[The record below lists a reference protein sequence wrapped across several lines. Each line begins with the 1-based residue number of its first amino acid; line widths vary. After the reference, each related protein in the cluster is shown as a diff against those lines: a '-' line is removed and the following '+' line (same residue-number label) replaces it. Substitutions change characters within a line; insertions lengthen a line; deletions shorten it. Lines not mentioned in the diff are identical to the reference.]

1 MILAIDPGTHKSG
14 YVLFDEGRVITSGV
28 MDNHDLLKIIRD
40 SNADQFA
47 VEKFVSYGSAVG
59 QECFDTC
66 VWIGRFVEAW
76 IEPDEVMLIPR
87 RDVKRFVCGKGKW
100 DDSDVRE
107 HLIARL
113 GDPGNKK
120 APGPT
125 YGVTSHAWAALGV
138 AVTAAN
144 T

>member
-1 MILAIDPGTHKSG
+1 MILGIDPGTHKSG
-14 YVLFDEGRVITSGV
+14 YVLFDDGKVITSGV
-28 MDNHDLLKIIRD
+28 MENFDLLKIIRD
-40 SNADQFA
+40 SNADQLA
-47 VEKFVSYGSAVG
+47 IEKFVAYGSAVG

-76 IEPDEVMLIPR
+76 AAPDEVLLIPR
-87 RDVKRFVCGKGKW
+87 RDVKRHVCGKGQW
-100 DDSDVRE
+100 DDGDVRE
-107 HLIARL
+107 KLIALL
-113 GDPGNKK
+113 GDPGSKK

-125 YGVTSHAWAALGV
+125 YGVTSHAWQALGV